1 MEEQDQRECCKKSF
15 WESAKETVTNLVRDP
30 RPVPQ
35 AIHEERMGVC
45 NACDYQ
51 LNGFCELCGCNLQ
64 LKTRMNNARCPAQP
78 PKWVEH
84 WTD

>member
-15 WESAKETVTNLVRDP
+15 WQSAKETVTNLVRDP

-51 LNGFCELCGCNLQ
+51 LNGF
-64 LKTRMNNARCPAQP
+64 
-78 PKWVEH
+78 
-84 WTD
+84 